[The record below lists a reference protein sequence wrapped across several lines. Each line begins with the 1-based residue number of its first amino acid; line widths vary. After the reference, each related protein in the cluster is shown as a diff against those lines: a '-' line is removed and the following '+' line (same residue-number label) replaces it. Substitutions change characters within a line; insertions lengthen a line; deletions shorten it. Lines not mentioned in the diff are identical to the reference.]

1 MIQMIEECLRLLTL
15 HLAWKARGLSLV
27 SEPNEEETRFR
38 ETLEEQRGSVI
49 EKLTEYAVGS
59 DSRPCEGVKRA
70 VRTIVVVYLLSF
82 FLTSHGR
89 HFTTYSICTSSFPM
103 PSLHRAY
110 PPRLFLS
117 QWTRKRSTVVQ
128 DFCSQ
133 RLSNLWMIWRLAGR

>member
-70 VRTIVVVYLLSF
+70 VRTIVIVYLLS
-82 FLTSHGR
+82 R
-89 HFTTYSICTSSFPM
+89 C
-103 PSLHRAY
+103 
-110 PPRLFLS
+110 
-117 QWTRKRSTVVQ
+117 
-128 DFCSQ
+128 
-133 RLSNLWMIWRLAGR
+133 